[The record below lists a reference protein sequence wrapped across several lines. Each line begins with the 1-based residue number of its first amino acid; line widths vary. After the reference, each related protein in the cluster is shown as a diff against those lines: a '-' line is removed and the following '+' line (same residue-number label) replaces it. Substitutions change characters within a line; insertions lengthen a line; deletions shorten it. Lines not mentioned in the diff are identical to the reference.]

1 MSYESPYKGLKVV
14 DLSQGVAGPYVGM
27 LLAQY
32 GADVVKVE
40 PLDGDWSRSISK
52 RYEDHSAFSVPAN
65 LGKRSLAL
73 DVKSPEGNEIM
84 HDLLVDA
91 DVFIEGFRPGVIQRL
106 GFGYETVSELNPGI
120 LYLAV
125 SGFGQTGPMA
135 ERPAMDPVLKA
146 FTGLMSVNKGMDGIP
161 HRINVIVCDM
171 ATALYGFQALAPAL
185 YARRDTEEGRYID
198 VNLMQGTA
206 CLQVVRMISNVIE
219 KGEIKPG
226 RYPAGMFAT
235 ADGWMNML
243 MFKESEWPPFCEML
257 GLSGLAS
264 DPRYETSA
272 LRLENVETLAP
283 IVNAEVAKH
292 DFAWLSERLIA
303 NGTMHEKVNDHLE
316 FLDHP
321 QVKAT
326 GLISWLDQPGI
337 GRVPVP
343 NVPGMAPLEPDTV
356 LASSPT
362 VGQHTR
368 EILEELDYDDETID
382 ALAERGITGG

>member
-1 MSYESPYKGLKVV
+1 
-14 DLSQGVAGPYVGM
+14 M

-40 PLDGDWSRSISK
+40 PLGGDWSRSISK

-73 DVKSPEGNEIM
+73 DVKSPEGIEIM

-106 GFGYETVSELNPGI
+106 GFGYEDVSELNPGI

-135 ERPAMDPVLKA
+135 ERPSMDPVLQA

-185 YARRDTEEGRYID
+185 YARRDTEKGRYID

-257 GLSGLAS
+257 DLSGLAS

-283 IVNAEVAKH
+283 IVNAEMAKH
-292 DFAWLSERLIA
+292 DFAWLSERLAA

-321 QVKAT
+321 QVEAT

-382 ALAERGITGG
+382 ALAERGITSG

>member
-1 MSYESPYKGLKVV
+1 
-14 DLSQGVAGPYVGM
+14 
-27 LLAQY
+27 
-32 GADVVKVE
+32 
-40 PLDGDWSRSISK
+40 
-52 RYEDHSAFSVPAN
+52 
-65 LGKRSLAL
+65 
-73 DVKSPEGNEIM
+73 
-84 HDLLVDA
+84 
-91 DVFIEGFRPGVIQRL
+91 
-106 GFGYETVSELNPGI
+106 
-120 LYLAV
+120 
-125 SGFGQTGPMA
+125 
-135 ERPAMDPVLKA
+135 
-146 FTGLMSVNKGMDGIP
+146 
-161 HRINVIVCDM
+161 
-171 ATALYGFQALAPAL
+171 
-185 YARRDTEEGRYID
+185 
-198 VNLMQGTA
+198 
-206 CLQVVRMISNVIE
+206 
-219 KGEIKPG
+219 
-226 RYPAGMFAT
+226 
-235 ADGWMNML
+235 MNML

-283 IVNAEVAKH
+283 IVNAEMAKH
-292 DFAWLSERLIA
+292 DFAWLSDRLAA

-321 QVKAT
+321 QVEAT

-382 ALAERGITGG
+382 ALAERGITSG

>member
-1 MSYESPYKGLKVV
+1 M
-14 DLSQGVAGPYVGM
+14 
-27 LLAQY
+27 
-32 GADVVKVE
+32 
-40 PLDGDWSRSISK
+40 
-52 RYEDHSAFSVPAN
+52 PAN

-73 DVKSPEGNEIM
+73 DVNSPDGNEIM

-135 ERPAMDPVLKA
+135 ERPAMDPVLQA
-146 FTGLMSVNKGMDGIP
+146 FTALMSVNKGMDGIP

-171 ATALYGFQALAPAL
+171 ATALCGFQALAPAL

-368 EILEELDYDDETID
+368 EILEELDYDDETIA